1 VSIDT
6 GKYIKKLRAQN
17 LSPFAKRVGNLLGD
31 NLGLVCRGASLGLGM
46 VGGIQRLIGD
56 ANLGKISGAARSLS
70 RNRIPKWTPAMPGGA
85 KAPGADPVNPY
96 AERRVVYFPSCIARS
111 MGAAKGDPVDD
122 SLTEVTIRVLQKAG
136 YGIIFPQN
144 MKNLCCGTPW
154 ESKGFIET
162 ADKKSFELEQALL
175 AASGHGAYPVLCDT
189 SPCLYR
195 MRRVMSDTLELYEPV
210 EFVHAFLLDKLTFT
224 PKQEPVAIH
233 PTCSTKKMGLTKKM
247 EEVASQCAQKVI
259 MPPDVNCC
267 GFAGDKGFHL
277 PELNVHGLRTA
288 GPLIDQEGVKVGYSN
303 SRTCEIGCATHI
315 GIPYMSIMYL
325 VDEVTTGAP

>member
-1 VSIDT
+1 
-6 GKYIKKLRAQN
+6 
-17 LSPFAKRVGNLLGD
+17 
-31 NLGLVCRGASLGLGM
+31 
-46 VGGIQRLIGD
+46 
-56 ANLGKISGAARSLS
+56 
-70 RNRIPKWTPAMPGGA
+70 
-85 KAPGADPVNPY
+85 
-96 AERRVVYFPSCIARS
+96 
-111 MGAAKGDPVDD
+111 MGAAKDDPVDD
-122 SLTEVTIRVLQKAG
+122 SITEVTIRVLKKAG

-144 MKNLCCGTPW
+144 LKNLCCGTPW
-154 ESKGFIET
+154 ESKGFTET

-175 AASGHGAYPVLCDT
+175 AASEHGAYPVLCDT

-210 EFVHAFLLDKLTFT
+210 EFVHSFLLDKLAFT

-247 EEVASQCAQKVI
+247 EEVASRCAQKVI

-277 PELNVHGLRTA
+277 PELNAHGLRTA
-288 GPLIDQEGVKVGYSN
+288 GPLIEQEGVKAGYSN